1 MANAPATSRQ
11 APSSLPRSRIRRR
24 RHTPAYRRPREPWPP
39 YPASGEHKR
48 AAGHAS
54 PRHPVDGSWCSAAG
68 DCLARQRAASQF
80 RPGQESGRGRRQR
93 RWAWHRGRD
102 GGSRSRSEHDHLRS
116 MAAIEIPP
124 PPATSAIPAGS
135 PARASIY
142 SPVTIN
148 TRDSN

>member
-24 RHTPAYRRPREPWPP
+24 RHTPADRRPREPWPP

-102 GGSRSRSEHDHLRS
+102 GGSRSRSEHGTRGLNAKKRI
-116 MAAIEIPP
+116 AINNHYP
-124 PPATSAIPAGS
+124 
-135 PARASIY
+135 
-142 SPVTIN
+142 N
-148 TRDSN
+148 